1 MVYSDNAFALY
12 TGAWKNW
19 KSTSNRTF
27 RNHTGNGTIH
37 VFFFTFIQISLQERK
52 EAEPQHLITLQ
63 TFIFNPSCLHSLF
76 QRSVL
81 PPIYHC
87 TCYIS
92 DAPCKS
98 LMRFDT
104 GVSFA
109 ILIWPLCLQHTHSHI
124 HTHTKRK
131 EAKVKQNVYS
141 RCPPFH
147 CSGLHH
153 QLFKECS
160 AFPFLLLF
168 FPVWEKLHWMYE
180 VLEPHEWK
188 KKRKKESGNVLK
200 MCIILRSKVVI
211 DENRSM
217 LQEEG
222 FFFGGGVYFK

>member
-1 MVYSDNAFALY
+1 MEINVKPNIQKSY
-12 TGAWKNW
+12 WKWYNPC
-19 KSTSNRTF
+19 F
-27 RNHTGNGTIH
+27 
-37 VFFFTFIQISLQERK
+37 FFFTFIQISLQERK

-81 PPIYHC
+81 PPIFHW

-131 EAKVKQNVYS
+131 EAKVKQNVCS
-141 RCPPFH
+141 RCPPVP
-147 CSGLHH
+147 
-153 QLFKECS
+153 LFRS
-160 AFPFLLLF
+160 ASSIVQRMLRLPFSTLIFSCLGKAPL
-168 FPVWEKLHWMYE
+168 
-180 VLEPHEWK
+180 
-188 KKRKKESGNVLK
+188 NV
-200 MCIILRSKVVI
+200 RSI
-211 DENRSM
+211 RAT
-217 LQEEG
+217 
-222 FFFGGGVYFK
+222 